1 MPVYIMLSKLTPEG
15 AKTLH
20 KEPDRIGKVNTEI
33 RQAGCKVLEQF
44 ATLGEYDF
52 VSIVQAPDNKTV
64 THLAVDL
71 AARGTVEITTLPAI
85 SIGELMEGLSDGHDL
100 AKS

>member
-1 MPVYIMLSKLTPEG
+1 MPVYVMLSKLTPEG

-20 KEPDRIGKVNTEI
+20 KEPGRTGRVNEEI

-52 VSIVQAPDNKTV
+52 VSIVQAPDNKTI
-64 THLAVDL
+64 THLSIDL
-71 AARGTVEITTLPAI
+71 SARGTVEITTLPAI
-85 SIGELMEGLSDGHDL
+85 SIGELMDGLSDGHDL
-100 AKS
+100 AKD

>member
-1 MPVYIMLSKLTPEG
+1 MPLYVLLSKLTPEG

-20 KEPDRIGKVNTEI
+20 KSPTRTGEVNREI
-33 RQAGCKVLEQF
+33 SQSGCKVIEQF

-52 VSIVQAPDNKTV
+52 VSIVEAPSNKAIA
-64 THLAVDL
+64 HLSVDL
-71 AARGTVEITTLPAI
+71 AARGTVQITTLPAI
-85 SIGELMEGLSDGHDL
+85 TVRELMEGLRDGHDL